1 MMKGTRSRSTG
12 RQGPTRWRALAAAG
26 LTAAVLVAGLAMAL
40 RSGRASAGR
49 VVATYPGT
57 AVQSEEFARDLILR
71 VSDAQ
76 RAREREALR
85 GIAAPCCSVHD
96 MSGRCCGCLLSR
108 GITGLVRRLAARGDV
123 DAASIRQTALAWIAS
138 TNPAGYTGRSCR
150 ERRCEK
156 SFVEGGCGGGMATAE
171 HRH

>member
-1 MMKGTRSRSTG
+1 MKAIRSRSTG
-12 RQGPTRWRALAAAG
+12 RRGPSRRRALAVAG
-26 LTAAVLVAGLAMAL
+26 LAVAVLAAGLAMAL
-40 RSGRASAGR
+40 RSGSASAGR

-57 AVQSEEFARDLILR
+57 AVQAEEFARDLLLP

-85 GIAAPCCSVHD
+85 GIAAPCCSGHD

-123 DAASIRQTALAWIAS
+123 DAASIRQTALAWIAT